1 MSWRKKRREH
11 HLRQL
16 RRIDECER
24 KFQRHAERHG
34 AINFMQWYF
43 RARLHRKIFLFQVMM
58 ITVTAAMIA
67 GVHHLVQ
74 GGAHHGAYMFGAGI
88 FALWACAGFMARRVT
103 RDWMEIIRVAEDI
116 GRGKLSSRVNMRKPF
131 HGETHML
138 ARVLNDMAIRIEK
151 QMADQRALLAT
162 VSHEIRTPLARM
174 RLLAELAREKP
185 EAAGSLSEIEEI
197 DREIVEIDVL
207 VADLLASSR
216 IDFSAMSPKKL
227 DAVEI
232 ARQAMGRASIELA
245 HLDAPGE
252 PVPFDGDATLT
263 TRAVSNLIENAR
275 RHGGGVARVHVGNG
289 GPSVRI
295 EVEDDGP
302 GFLPGEES
310 RIFEPF
316 YRRPN
321 GKAEAQS
328 LGLGLALVQRI
339 AEAHGGRAYARNRDG
354 GGALVGVELP
364 AWHDPPTA

>member
-1 MSWRKKRREH
+1 MER
-11 HLRQL
+11 
-16 RRIDECER
+16 CEG
-24 KFQRHAERHG
+24 KMLEQSERHG
-34 AINFMQWYF
+34 RPYFLVWYF
-43 RARLHRKIFLFQVMM
+43 RAKLHRKIFLFQVTM
-58 ITVTAAMIA
+58 ITVTAGMIA

-74 GGAHHGAYMFGAGI
+74 GGAHHGAYMFAAGI
-88 FALWACAGFMARRVT
+88 FALWACAGLMAQRVT
-103 RDWMEIIRVAEDI
+103 REWMEIVRVAEDL
-116 GRGKLSSRVNMRKPF
+116 GRGKLSSRVGLNKTFR
-131 HGETHML
+131 GESHML
-138 ARVLNDMAIRIEK
+138 ARVLNDMAARIEK

-174 RLLAELAREKP
+174 RLLAELARDKP
-185 EAAGSLSEIEEI
+185 GAAGAVPEIEEI

-232 ARQAMGRASIELA
+232 ARQAMGRASIELE
-245 HLDAPGE
+245 HLEAPAV

-275 RHGGGVARVHVGNG
+275 RHGGGVARVTVGNG
-289 GPSVRI
+289 GANVRI

-302 GFLPGEES
+302 GFLPGEEN

-316 YRRPN
+316 YRRPS
-321 GKAEAQS
+321 GKVEAQS

-339 AEAHGGRAYARNRDG
+339 AEAHGGRAYARNRTG

-364 AWHDPPTA
+364 AWHEATA

>member
-1 MSWRKKRREH
+1 M
-11 HLRQL
+11 RQL
-16 RRIDECER
+16 RRIDRCER
-24 KFQRHAERHG
+24 KMQEHVDRHAEMHGGRHG
-34 AINFMQWYF
+34 ASHFLMWYF
-43 RARLHRKIFLFQVMM
+43 RARLHRRIFLWQVMM
-58 ITVTAAMIA
+58 ITITAAMIA

-74 GGAHHGAYMFGAGI
+74 GGAHHGAYIFGAGI
-88 FALWACAGFMARRVT
+88 FALWVCAGFVAKRVA
-103 RDWMEIIRVAEDI
+103 RDWMEILQVAEDL
-116 GRGKLSSRVNMRKPF
+116 GRGKLSRRVNMRRF
-131 HGETHML
+131 HGEFNIL

-185 EAAGSLSEIEEI
+185 EAASSLSEIEEI

-232 ARQAMGRASIELA
+232 ARQAMGRASIELV

-289 GPSVRI
+289 GANVRI

-364 AWHDPPTA
+364 AWHDAKPA

>member
-1 MSWRKKRREH
+1 
-11 HLRQL
+11 
-16 RRIDECER
+16 
-24 KFQRHAERHG
+24 
-34 AINFMQWYF
+34 
-43 RARLHRKIFLFQVMM
+43 
-58 ITVTAAMIA
+58 
-67 GVHHLVQ
+67 VQ
-74 GGAHHGAYMFGAGI
+74 GGAHHGAYMFAAGI
-88 FALWACAGFMARRVT
+88 FALWACAGFIAQRVS
-103 RDWMEIIRVAEDI
+103 RDWIEVVRVAEDI
-116 GRGKLSSRVNMRKPF
+116 GRGKLSSRVNVDRPF
-131 HGETHML
+131 RGESMIL
-138 ARVLNDMAIRIEK
+138 ARALNDMAARIEK

-174 RLLAELAREKP
+174 RLLAELARGKVD
-185 EAAGSLSEIEEI
+185 GTSSLAEIEEI
-197 DREIVEIDVL
+197 DREVVEIDIL

-232 ARQAMGRASIELA
+232 ARQAMGRASIELV
-245 HLDAPGE
+245 HLDAPGT
-252 PVPFDGDATLT
+252 PVEFDGDATLT

-289 GPSVRI
+289 GASIRI

-302 GFLPGEES
+302 GFLPGEEN

-339 AEAHGGRAYARNRDG
+339 AEAHGGRAYARNRSG

-364 AWHDPPTA
+364 AWHEAVTS

>member
-1 MSWRKKRREH
+1 M
-11 HLRQL
+11 RQL
-16 RRIDECER
+16 RRIDRCER
-24 KFQRHAERHG
+24 DMQKHAERHAEKNGGRHG
-34 AINFMQWYF
+34 ASHFLMWYF
-43 RARLHRKIFLFQVMM
+43 RARLHRRIFLFQVMM
-58 ITVTAAMIA
+58 ITITAAMIA

-74 GGAHHGAYMFGAGI
+74 GGAHHGAYIFGAGI
-88 FALWACAGFMARRVT
+88 FALWVAAGFVAKRVA
-103 RDWMEIIRVAEDI
+103 RDWMEILQVAEDL
-116 GRGKLSSRVNMRKPF
+116 GRGKLSRRINMRRF
-131 HGETHML
+131 HGEFNIL
-138 ARVLNDMAIRIEK
+138 ARVLNDMAVRIEK

-174 RLLAELAREKP
+174 RLLAELARDKP
-185 EAAGSLSEIEEI
+185 DAAGAVPEIEEI

-245 HLDAPGE
+245 HLDAPAV

-275 RHGGGVARVHVGNG
+275 RHGGGVARVTVGNG
-289 GPSVRI
+289 GPNVRI

-316 YRRPN
+316 YRRPS
-321 GKAEAQS
+321 GKVEAQS

-339 AEAHGGRAYARNRDG
+339 AEAHGGRAYARNRTG

-364 AWHDPPTA
+364 AWHEAAAP